1 MYNKYHAQK
10 TWMKGRVYDSKFE
23 SEKAFELQLRQRAG
37 LIKDLQEQVPFVLQE
52 GYVNNQGKKIRPIT
66 YIADFVYFD
75 CEKQQKIVMDTK
87 SPATRTDVYKI
98 KKKLFEKRYQEYI
111 FIEVCK
117 KQYFQL

>member
-1 MYNKYHAQK
+1 MYNKYHAKK

-23 SEKAFELQLRQRAG
+23 SEKAFELQLKQRAG

-52 GYVNNQGKKIRPIT
+52 GYINNQGKKIRPIF
-66 YIADFVYFD
+66 YIADFVY
-75 CEKQQKIVMDTK
+75 EENGKKIVMDTK
-87 SPATRTDVYKI
+87 SPATRTEVYKI

-117 KQYFQL
+117 K

>member
-1 MYNKYHAQK
+1 MYNKYHAKK

-23 SEKAFELQLRQRAG
+23 SEKAFELQLKQRAG

-52 GYVNNQGKKIRPIT
+52 GYVNNQGKKIREIV
-66 YIADFVYFD
+66 YIADFVY
-75 CEKQQKIVMDTK
+75 EENGNKIVMDTK

-117 KQYFQL
+117 K